1 MYNHLLLHVQGRL
14 VLAGDGGDVQ
24 VPARLYGHS
33 FPSKQ
38 LETKEGGGLAD
49 LQGCGVSIP
58 RVLE

>member
-38 LETKEGGGLAD
+38 LETKEGGEYP
-49 LQGCGVSIP
+49 QGP
-58 RVLE
+58 RITVFYEN